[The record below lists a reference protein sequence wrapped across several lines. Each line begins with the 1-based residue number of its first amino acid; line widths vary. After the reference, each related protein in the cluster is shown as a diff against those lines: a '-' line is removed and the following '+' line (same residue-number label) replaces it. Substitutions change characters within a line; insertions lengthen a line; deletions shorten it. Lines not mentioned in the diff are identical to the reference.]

1 MIKFFN
7 LFKNKSTMATLT
19 IDEKKAK
26 EIYPSAAAELKA
38 VLENT
43 FGKNF
48 FNQKITDRIKSFD
61 DILQLAGMWPS
72 TFTTITINDS
82 PDEIAYKKLKLITKV
97 LNEGW
102 EPNWDN
108 SNVYK
113 YYPWFYMDS
122 SRGFSLYGVYY
133 FGSSSTVGSRLCF
146 KNEALAQ
153 FAVKTFLSIYQDYFI
168 IK

>member
-1 MIKFFN
+1 
-7 LFKNKSTMATLT
+7 MATLT

-38 VLENT
+38 ILENT

-48 FNQKITDRIKSFD
+48 FSQKITDRIRSFD
-61 DILQLAGMWPS
+61 DVLNIQGMLPA
-72 TFTTITINDS
+72 TFAAITSFDS
-82 PDEIAYKKLKLITKV
+82 PDEIAYKKLKLITKI

-108 SNVYK
+108 SNEYK
-113 YYPWFYMDS
+113 HYPWFYMDS
-122 SRGFSLYGVYY
+122 SKGFGLGIVIFNYSV
-133 FGSSSTVGSRLCF
+133 STVGSRLCF
-146 KNEALAQ
+146 KNEPLAQ
-153 FAVKTFLSIYQDYFI
+153 FAVKIFLSIYQDYFT